1 MIKRN
6 GMEFKNAHDYNTWLL
21 GELLLIAANTEIIY
35 NMIQSGRY
43 RQAYHMAKS
52 EIEATGYK
60 VYSTNKVYNAFIKE
74 VKNNG

>member
-21 GELLLIAANTEIIY
+21 GELLLIPEHTKIIY
-35 NMIQSGRY
+35 NMIQSGKY

-52 EIEATGYK
+52 EVEATGYK
-60 VYSTNKVYNAFIKE
+60 VYSTNKVYYAFIEEAKA
-74 VKNNG
+74 